1 MLSVCLSSCI
11 GTLPVCSSVSLCGDG
26 VCLYPCIG
34 MLSVC
39 LPVSVYR
46 DAVCL
51 SVSVKMDAVCLSVS
65 VYRDAVCLCIGTL
78 SVCLFDFRSV
88 FLLPRKMYCLFLFSF
103 LALCYCFFYFAF
115 VCNSCHVKVIL
126 KLCFEIFSLPT
137 RHSFVCTT
145 ACFLCL
151 NAAQIMFIM
160 FGSVRNNL

>member
-1 MLSVCLSSCI
+1 MWGCCLSV
-11 GTLPVCSSVSLCGDG
+11 SVYRDA
-26 VCLYPCIG
+26 
-34 MLSVC
+34 VC

-46 DAVCL
+46 DAACL
-51 SVSVKMDAVCLSVS
+51 SVCLGEKGRCLSVCMSVS

-78 SVCLFDFRSV
+78 SVCLILGRFSYS
-88 FLLPRKMYCLFLFSF
+88 LEKCMSFSF
-103 LALCYCFFYFAF
+103 QFSCSLLLFFYFVF

-126 KLCFEIFSLPT
+126 KLYFEIFSLPT
-137 RHSFVCTT
+137 PHSFVCTT